1 MFLWISL
8 FCLIFVVFVAVI
20 FLKKKTNFYI
30 IILFLFFLFIF
41 FICHFLLLF
50 FLVGSDEP
58 LYIYDTHKKGDG
70 GVLQFRTCF

>member
-20 FLKKKTNFYI
+20 FLKKKTNFY

>member
-30 IILFLFFLFIF
+30 IIFLFFLFIF